1 MSSWWVKQAEKKRRM
16 TFKKSELL
24 IYTAAED
31 CNLYLIT
38 YTIVVS
44 LTFEIDSFHSNAQ
57 RIMVSTLQ
65 NINVTQQTHVSERS
79 LFIANYIVNW
89 PEETGCCIG

>member
-1 MSSWWVKQAEKKRRM
+1 M
-16 TFKKSELL
+16 TLKKSELL

-44 LTFEIDSFHSNAQ
+44 LIFEIDSFHSSAQ

-65 NINVTQQTHVSERS
+65 NINVT
-79 LFIANYIVNW
+79 
-89 PEETGCCIG
+89 